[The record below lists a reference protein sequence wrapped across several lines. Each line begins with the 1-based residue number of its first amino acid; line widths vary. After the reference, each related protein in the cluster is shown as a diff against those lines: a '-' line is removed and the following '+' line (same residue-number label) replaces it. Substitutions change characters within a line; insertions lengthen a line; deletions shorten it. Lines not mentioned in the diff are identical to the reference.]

1 MKKIKVNAE
10 VVKERLNIPTDRG
23 VIVVNNPSSEFKNE
37 IVQYMVG
44 CILEEKDFDEKKIML
59 DLIDHC
65 TNVEFDMDI
74 FEAKNLSHE
83 AQMITNEILV
93 IFQEIIGETYQLI
106 QLALEQ
112 TKNEALQENILNDKK
127 ELEMEV
133 EELVKEK
140 DVPQEVE
147 EYVPQRTVRK
157 PQRSRGRVVRK

>member
-1 MKKIKVNAE
+1 
-10 VVKERLNIPTDRG
+10 
-23 VIVVNNPSSEFKNE
+23 
-37 IVQYMVG
+37 
-44 CILEEKDFDEKKIML
+44 ML

-93 IFQEIIGETYQLI
+93 IFQEIMGETYQLI

-127 ELEMEV
+127 ELEMKV
-133 EELVKEK
+133 EELVEEKEK
-140 DVPQEVE
+140 DIPQKA
-147 EYVPQRTVRK
+147 VRK

>member
-44 CILEEKDFDEKKIML
+44 CILEEKDFDERKIML
-59 DLIDHC
+59 DLIDNC

-93 IFQEIIGETYQLI
+93 IFQEIMGETYQLI

-112 TKNEALQENILNDKK
+112 TKNETLQ
-127 ELEMEV
+127 
-133 EELVKEK
+133 
-140 DVPQEVE
+140 
-147 EYVPQRTVRK
+147 
-157 PQRSRGRVVRK
+157 